1 MSKPLGKPDR
11 IVVALGGNA
20 LGNTPEEQIEKVG
33 HVAFA
38 YVPFRSGSEVAV
50 QLAGGHVAANVNN
63 PQENMG
69 QWRAGAIRPLPLLRP
84 AVYAIGAV
92 FALRGLAGFA
102 AMSLAC
108 DFRSADLAAAVV
120 AGAIG
125 ALCLAGGRRAF
136 QTSRT

>member
-1 MSKPLGKPDR
+1 MLKTAAVLNFLL
-11 IVVALGGNA
+11 AA
-20 LGNTPEEQIEKVG
+20 G
-33 HVAFA
+33 HVLCLFRLDAAFRL
-38 YVPFRSGSEVAV
+38 YRIEPFMDRLAALWPPIPYLITLGVACGLTV
-50 QLAGGHVAANVNN
+50 CGLYALSA
-63 PQENMG
+63 
-69 QWRAGAIRPLPLLRP
+69 AGAIRPLPLLRP
-84 AVYAIGAV
+84 AVYAIG
-92 FALRGLAGFA
+92 AGFA

>member
-1 MSKPLGKPDR
+1 MLKTAAVLNFLL
-11 IVVALGGNA
+11 AA
-20 LGNTPEEQIEKVG
+20 G
-33 HVAFA
+33 HVLCLFRL
-38 YVPFRSGSEVAV
+38 YRIEPFMDRLAALWPPIPYLITLGVACGLTV
-50 QLAGGHVAANVNN
+50 CGLYALSA
-63 PQENMG
+63 
-69 QWRAGAIRPLPLLRP
+69 AGAIRPLPLLRP

>member
-1 MSKPLGKPDR
+1 MLKTAAVLNFLL
-11 IVVALGGNA
+11 AA
-20 LGNTPEEQIEKVG
+20 G
-33 HVAFA
+33 HVLCLFRLDAAFRL
-38 YVPFRSGSEVAV
+38 YRIEPFIDRLAAFWPPIPYLITLGVACGLTV
-50 QLAGGHVAANVNN
+50 CGLYALSA
-63 PQENMG
+63 
-69 QWRAGAIRPLPLLRP
+69 AGAIRPLPLLRP

>member
-1 MSKPLGKPDR
+1 MLKTAAVLNFLLAAGHVLCLFRLDAAFRLYRIEPFMDR
-11 IVVALGGNA
+11 LAALWPALGYLTLSIGEGRAEA
-20 LGNTPEEQIEKVG
+20 L
-33 HVAFA
+33 
-38 YVPFRSGSEVAV
+38 
-50 QLAGGHVAANVNN
+50 AA
-63 PQENMG
+63 
-69 QWRAGAIRPLPLLRP
+69 LPLLRP

>member
-1 MSKPLGKPDR
+1 MLKTAAVLNFLL
-11 IVVALGGNA
+11 AA
-20 LGNTPEEQIEKVG
+20 G
-33 HVAFA
+33 HVLCLFRLDAAFRL
-38 YVPFRSGSEVAV
+38 YRIEPFMDRLAALWPPIPHLITLGVA
-50 QLAGGHVAANVNN
+50 
-63 PQENMG
+63 
-69 QWRAGAIRPLPLLRP
+69 AIRPLPLLRP

>member
-1 MSKPLGKPDR
+1 MLKTAAVLNFLL
-11 IVVALGGNA
+11 AA
-20 LGNTPEEQIEKVG
+20 G
-33 HVAFA
+33 HVLCLFRLDAAFRL
-38 YVPFRSGSEVAV
+38 YRIEPFMDRLAALWPPIPYLITLGVACGLTV
-50 QLAGGHVAANVNN
+50 CGLY
-63 PQENMG
+63 
-69 QWRAGAIRPLPLLRP
+69 L
-84 AVYAIGAV
+84 AV
-92 FALRGLAGFA
+92 FP

>member
-1 MSKPLGKPDR
+1 MLKTAAVLNFLL
-11 IVVALGGNA
+11 AA
-20 LGNTPEEQIEKVG
+20 G
-33 HVAFA
+33 HVLCLFRLDAAFRL
-38 YVPFRSGSEVAV
+38 YRIEPFMDRLAALWPPIPYLITLGVACGLTV
-50 QLAGGHVAANVNN
+50 CGLYALSA
-63 PQENMG
+63 
-69 QWRAGAIRPLPLLRP
+69 AGAIRPLPLLRP

-92 FALRGLAGFA
+92 FALRGLAGFT

>member
-1 MSKPLGKPDR
+1 MLKTAAVLNFLL
-11 IVVALGGNA
+11 AA
-20 LGNTPEEQIEKVG
+20 G
-33 HVAFA
+33 HVLCLFRLDAAFRL
-38 YVPFRSGSEVAV
+38 YRIEPFMDRLAALWPPIPYLITLGVACGLTV
-50 QLAGGHVAANVNN
+50 CGLYALSA
-63 PQENMG
+63 
-69 QWRAGAIRPLPLLRP
+69 AGAIRPLPLLRP

-92 FALRGLAGFA
+92 FALRGLAG
-102 AMSLAC
+102 

>member
-1 MSKPLGKPDR
+1 MTK
-11 IVVALGGNA
+11 
-20 LGNTPEEQIEKVG
+20 
-33 HVAFA
+33 
-38 YVPFRSGSEVAV
+38 YMEV
-50 QLAGGHVAANVNN
+50 LH
-63 PQENMG
+63 
-69 QWRAGAIRPLPLLRP
+69 
-84 AVYAIGAV
+84 
-92 FALRGLAGFA
+92 LAGFA

>member
-1 MSKPLGKPDR
+1 MLKTAAVLNFLL
-11 IVVALGGNA
+11 AA
-20 LGNTPEEQIEKVG
+20 G
-33 HVAFA
+33 HVLCLFRLDAAFRL
-38 YVPFRSGSEVAV
+38 YRIEPFMDRLAALWPPIPYLITLGVACGLTV
-50 QLAGGHVAANVNN
+50 CGLYALSA
-63 PQENMG
+63 
-69 QWRAGAIRPLPLLRP
+69 AGAIRPLPLLRP
-84 AVYAIGAV
+84 AVYAIV
-92 FALRGLAGFA
+92 AGFA

>member
-1 MSKPLGKPDR
+1 MLKTAAVLNFLL
-11 IVVALGGNA
+11 AA
-20 LGNTPEEQIEKVG
+20 G
-33 HVAFA
+33 HVLCLFRLDAAFRL
-38 YVPFRSGSEVAV
+38 YRIEPFMDRLAALWPPIPYLITLGVACGLTV
-50 QLAGGHVAANVNN
+50 CGLYALSA
-63 PQENMG
+63 
-69 QWRAGAIRPLPLLRP
+69 AGAIRPLPLLRP

-92 FALRGLAGFA
+92 FAP
-102 AMSLAC
+102 MSLAC

>member
-1 MSKPLGKPDR
+1 MLKTAAVLNFLL
-11 IVVALGGNA
+11 AA
-20 LGNTPEEQIEKVG
+20 G
-33 HVAFA
+33 HVLCLFRLDAAFRL
-38 YVPFRSGSEVAV
+38 YRIEPFMDR
-50 QLAGGHVAANVNN
+50 LAACGLTVCGLYALSA
-63 PQENMG
+63 
-69 QWRAGAIRPLPLLRP
+69 AGAIRPLPLLRP

>member
-1 MSKPLGKPDR
+1 MLKTAAVLNFLL
-11 IVVALGGNA
+11 AA
-20 LGNTPEEQIEKVG
+20 G
-33 HVAFA
+33 HVLCLFRLDAAFRL
-38 YVPFRSGSEVAV
+38 YRIEPFMDRLAALWPPIPYLITLGVACGLTVCGLYALSAAGSDPA
-50 QLAGGHVAANVNN
+50 
-63 PQENMG
+63 
-69 QWRAGAIRPLPLLRP
+69 RLPLLRP

-92 FALRGLAGFA
+92 FALRGLAGFT